1 MIVSLLWEVATPIR
15 MAIWL
20 AAHFALVLVHGN
32 LYLRFRLDSDA
43 AMGKLQIY
51 LWLSMSLLGVYW
63 AVLLGYMFVVTADF
77 LYQLYLFLFAGA
89 LGVLAVAVISE
100 DMISFAGFTLPSLVT
115 LAVMCIDVGGAKYLS
130 AAALGMLCLVAL
142 LIFARAKNR
151 SAAESLAM
159 RFAITDL
166 AHELREQRDA
176 AQRANVAK
184 SKFLA
189 AASHDLRQP
198 LHALTLL
205 TTALHDSNIDA
216 SARGIVNDMGGAIGS
231 LEKMFGA
238 LLDISKL
245 DAGVLFPESRHFDV
259 GVLLRRV
266 ADEFALPVQAKGL
279 RLVCECRQAVVHTDP
294 LLLERIVRNYLANAV
309 RYTRTGAIRIECEKA
324 DSGVRIAVIDTGIG
338 IAAAQ
343 QAEIFDEFYQVD
355 NPERDRSKGL
365 GLGLA
370 IVRRIAELLR
380 LDYGVESSP
389 QQGARF
395 FVVVPTGD
403 AAQTVAASD
412 DRTVQRQ
419 SLAGLRVLVIDDDV
433 AVRESMRTLLATWN
447 CDVAVAGDADQAVQ
461 AARATFA
468 QPDALVVDYRLREQR
483 TGVEGIAQIR
493 AEFRADIP
501 ALIVSG
507 DTAPERLREVADS
520 GHTLIHKPAQPA
532 ALRSFLLS
540 ALRARNSTA

>member
-1 MIVSLLWEVATPIR
+1 MLWEVATPLR
-15 MAIWL
+15 MALWL
-20 AAHFALVLVHGN
+20 AAHFALVLIHG
-32 LYLRFRLDSDA
+32 YIHLRFRIDGTA
-43 AMGKLQIY
+43 AIRRLHFY
-51 LWLSMSLLGVYW
+51 LSSSMLLLGIYW
-63 AVLLGYMFVVTADF
+63 AVLLSYMFTVITPD
-77 LYQLYLFLFAGA
+77 YTYHLYLFLLAGA
-89 LGVLAVAVISE
+89 LGVLAVAIMSE
-100 DMISFAGFTLPSLVT
+100 DLVSLCGFIAPPFFG
-115 LAVMCIDVGGAKYLS
+115 LAVMSVLTWQPKYLLTVVIELLCIS
-130 AAALGMLCLVAL
+130 ALILVARMKRRG
-142 LIFARAKNR
+142 AV
-151 SAAESLAM
+151 ESLAL

-166 AHELREQRDA
+166 ANELREQRDA
-176 AQRANVAK
+176 AQRANIAK

-205 TTALHDSNIDA
+205 TAALHDSNIDS
-216 SARGIVNDMGGAIGS
+216 SARSIVTDMGGAINS

-245 DAGVLFPESRHFDV
+245 DAGVLLPEPRHFDA
-259 GVLLRRV
+259 GALLRRV
-266 ADEFALPVQAKGL
+266 ADEFALPARAKGL
-279 RLVCECRQAVVHTDP
+279 RLTCEPRALFAHTDP
-294 LLLERIVRNYLANAV
+294 MLLERIVRNYVANAV
-309 RYTRTGAIRIECEKA
+309 RYTHGGTIGLNCRQTDRGIAI
-324 DSGVRIAVIDTGIG
+324 DVTDTGIG
-338 IAAAQ
+338 ISGEQ

-389 QQGARF
+389 KQGSRF
-395 FVVVPTGD
+395 YVVVPAGD
-403 AAQTVAASD
+403 VSQAAPPIENQF
-412 DRTVQRQ
+412 VQHQ
-419 SLAGLRVLVIDDDV
+419 SLAGLYVLVIDDDI
-433 AVRESMRTLLATWN
+433 AVRDSMRTLLATWN
-447 CDVAVAGDADQAVQ
+447 CNVAIAGDADQAVSV
-461 AARATFA
+461 ARKMFA

-493 AEFRADIP
+493 KEFKAEIP

-507 DTAPERLREVADS
+507 DTAPERLREVAAS

-540 ALRARNSTA
+540 ALRLKNSAV